1 VAVVSGRHVTLSWQL
16 FADAGVSGF
25 NVEAGSASGLSNLA
39 VVTVA
44 GAERVISLLAPPGQY
59 FVRVRTRNE
68 CAVGPPSN
76 EVVVTVF

>member
-59 FVRVRTRNE
+59 F
-68 CAVGPPSN
+68 CACARAMNAQWDLRRMKSW
-76 EVVVTVF
+76 